1 MRKRILFIS
10 HTSNLTGAEK
20 CLYALL
26 EGLNREEFIPLV
38 LFPGDGPLA
47 GKVLGLGQEIL
58 IYKIPW
64 WISYGKWTRRHFR
77 EVLFHLPER
86 VGFLRKTLR
95 DRKIDLVY
103 TNTITCIDG
112 AIAAKLEGVPH
123 VWHIHEHLTGH
134 PDLKPYFHKPV
145 VKMMVHALSDRIIV
159 PSNNLKREYGHRNTL
174 SRIEVVHNGVDVDEF
189 AMPKASSDEPDFRES
204 LGIDRSKKII
214 ALVGYFHE
222 IKGQMD
228 FVEAAGKFSGETDNV
243 VFLLVGEGVGNLEYT
258 NAVKRRVIDLGLE
271 KQVLF
276 VPFQENIHAVYRA
289 IDICVSASRIESFSN
304 VLIEAMAAAKPVIA
318 TCSGGPQEIVVDGE
332 TGYLVPV
339 NNPTLLAHAIA
350 KLLSNEREATEMGR
364 KGLERVREHFQKK
377 QYVNNIQRVIR
388 ELCG

>member
-1 MRKRILFIS
+1 LRKRILFIS

-26 EGLNREEFIPLV
+26 EGLNRDEFIPLV

-47 GKVLGLGQEIL
+47 GKVRGLGQEIL

-64 WISYGKWTRRHFR
+64 WIAYGKRTWRHFR
-77 EVLFHLPER
+77 EVFFKLPER
-86 VGFLRKTLR
+86 VGFLRKTIR

-112 AIAAKLEGVPH
+112 AIAAKSEGVPH
-123 VWHIHEHLTGH
+123 VWHIHEHITGH
-134 PDLKPYFHKPV
+134 PDLKPYVPKLV
-145 VKMMVHALSDRIIV
+145 VNRMVLALSDRIIV
-159 PSNNLKREYGHRNTL
+159 PSNNLRMEYGQRNAFN
-174 SRIEVVHNGVDVDEF
+174 SVEVVYNGVDVDEF

-204 LGIDRSKKII
+204 LGIDRSKKVI

-228 FVEAAGKFSGETDNV
+228 FVEAAGKFSGETDNL

-258 NAVKRRVIDLGLE
+258 DAVKRRVKDLGLV

-276 VPFQENIHAVYRA
+276 VPFQDNIHAVYRA
-289 IDICVSASRIESFSN
+289 IDICVSASRLESFSN
-304 VLIEAMAAAKPVIA
+304 VLVEAMAAAKPVIA
-318 TCSGGPQEIVVDGE
+318 TCSGGPEEIVVDGE

-339 NNPTLLAHAIA
+339 KHPALLAHAIGR
-350 KLLSNEREATEMGR
+350 LLSNEQEAAEMGR
-364 KGLERVREHFQKK
+364 KGLERVQKLFQKK